1 MKKFSKLKSFF
12 KNSIKKNPAEEFV
25 KHFDAEVFNVC
36 SKLFR
41 YCLIGMVKFS
51 PKGQFKVH
59 INGQEVFAKTGQI
72 TYPVYAGEEETR
84 EVTSFVFPTEDKSQ
98 PASRYIEFR
107 SEGQPVGIGNV
118 WHRSGKS
125 KTIFLYENKNSTGFA
140 EDIISLINIYPNGKI
155 WISFSSMDDNWLG
168 ESTIVFDEKTGK
180 NIYDLAIAPHL
191 LGLEKGEPWS
201 ALAAENC
208 VGKETV
214 CHPITLAQKLLHQNP
229 QMFKLVDYLDIC
241 RRRDQKETENEK

>member
-12 KNSIKKNPAEEFV
+12 KNPIKKNPAEEFV

-36 SKLFR
+36 STIFR
-41 YCLIGMVKFS
+41 DCLIGMVKFS
-51 PKGQFKVH
+51 PKGKFKVH
-59 INGQEVFAKTGQI
+59 QNGQEVFAKTGEIAYDTGDGHEKRQI
-72 TYPVYAGEEETR
+72 
-84 EVTSFVFPTEDKSQ
+84 TSFVFPTEDKSQ

-125 KTIFLYENKNSTGFA
+125 KTIFLYESKYATGFG
-140 EDIISLINIYPNGKI
+140 ENIVSLINIAPNGKI
-155 WISFSSMDDNWLG
+155 IAHFRDMNDEYLCDC
-168 ESTIVFDEKTGK
+168 TITLDEKTGK
-180 NIYDLAIAPHL
+180 NVYDLAIAPHL

-214 CHPITLAQKLLHQNP
+214 CHPITLAQKLYKENP

>member
-12 KNSIKKNPAEEFV
+12 KNPIKKNPEREFV
-25 KHFDAEVFNVC
+25 KHCDGEVFA
-36 SKLFR
+36 KLEVFKTFVGK
-41 YCLIGMVKFS
+41 IESFS
-51 PKGQFKVH
+51 PKGLFKVH
-59 INGQEVFAKTGQI
+59 QNGQEVFAKTGEIAYDTGDGHEKRQI
-72 TYPVYAGEEETR
+72 
-84 EVTSFVFPTEDKSQ
+84 TSFVFPTEDNSQ

-125 KTIFLYENKNSTGFA
+125 KTILLYENKNSTGFA

>member
-1 MKKFSKLKSFF
+1 MEKFSKLKSFF
-12 KNSIKKNPAEEFV
+12 KNPIKKNPEREFV
-25 KHFDAEVFNVC
+25 KHCDGEVFA
-36 SKLFR
+36 KLEVFKTFVGK
-41 YCLIGMVKFS
+41 IESFS
-51 PKGQFKVH
+51 PKGLFKVH
-59 INGQEVFAKTGQI
+59 QNGQEVFAKTGEIAYDTGDGHEKRQI
-72 TYPVYAGEEETR
+72 
-84 EVTSFVFPTEDKSQ
+84 TSFVFPTEDNSQ

-241 RRRDQKETENEK
+241 CRRDQKETENEK

>member
-25 KHFDAEVFNVC
+25 KHFDAEVFKNIRVLNQ
-36 SKLFR
+36 SLDEM
-41 YCLIGMVKFS
+41 IKFS
-51 PKGQFKVH
+51 AKGLFKTH

-107 SEGQPVGIGNV
+107 DEGQPVGIGNV

-125 KTIFLYENKNSTGFA
+125 KTIFLYESKYSTDFG
-140 EDIISLINIYPNGKI
+140 ENIVSIINIYPDGKI
-155 WISFSSMDDNWLG
+155 IAMFKDMNDEYLCDC
-168 ESTIVFDEKTGK
+168 TITLDEKTGK
-180 NIYDLAIAPHL
+180 NVYNLAIAPHL
-191 LGLEKGEPWS
+191 LGLEKDPWV
-201 ALAAENC
+201 AKAIFGY
-208 VGKETV
+208 VGNETV
-214 CHPITLAQKLLHQNP
+214 CHPITLAQKLYKENP
-229 QMFKLVDYLDIC
+229 QMFKHTELFSFHDELK
-241 RRRDQKETENEK
+241 QKETENEK